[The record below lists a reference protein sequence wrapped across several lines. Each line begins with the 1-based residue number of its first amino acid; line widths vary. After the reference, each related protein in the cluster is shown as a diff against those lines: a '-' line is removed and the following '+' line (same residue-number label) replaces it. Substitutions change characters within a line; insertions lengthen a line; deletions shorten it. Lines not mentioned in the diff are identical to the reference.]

1 MNTRGRLFNQK
12 GKSKRGAII
21 PPPFSLMLRCILYP
35 NFVTMYDNLDFALTR
50 YQIPGINFIET
61 VPQFLTNVSSQGEN
75 QYGEFITGYLDS
87 LKVSITENRV
97 KISDSSLCKYYLG
110 DNFKTLTRGDT
121 KRAIQKISDCL
132 HLPFD
137 RSNVTRIDVAKN
149 LIMQY
154 PEMVYY
160 PYLGEAQY
168 YTRLEANNGLY
179 YNNQLR
185 QKLFYGKEYEQKLK
199 RQPIPELYQN
209 RNVLRYE
216 LRFRDRL
223 RQQFK
228 QPEITAGLLYD
239 ESFYKEIVTRWK
251 DEYCAIQKINSKL
264 ISMKPTGSKKELAE
278 NLALFTILEM
288 GQPQVLNKV
297 KEWQE
302 RGDISKKQ
310 AYDLRTFI
318 KELSKT
324 PIDERGNDLINEL
337 NKKVKEAARS
347 W

>member
-1 MNTRGRLFNQK
+1 
-12 GKSKRGAII
+12 
-21 PPPFSLMLRCILYP
+21 
-35 NFVTMYDNLDFALTR
+35 MYDNLDFTISKDL
-50 YQIPGINFIET
+50 IPGTDLLQTI
-61 VPQFLTNVSSQGEN
+61 PQFLTKVTSQGEN
-75 QYGEFITGYLDS
+75 QYGEYITGYLDS
-87 LKVSITENRV
+87 LKVSISESRV
-97 KISDSSLCKYYLG
+97 KIYDCSLCKYYLG
-110 DNFKTLTRGDT
+110 DNFKTLTKGDT

-137 RSNVTRIDVAKN
+137 RSNITRIDFAKN

-154 PEMVYY
+154 DEKVYY

-168 YTRLEANNGLY
+168 YTRLPQNNGLY

-185 QKLFYGKEYEQKLK
+185 QLVFYGKEYEQKLK
-199 RQPIPELYQN
+199 RQPIPEMYQN
-209 RNVLRYE
+209 RNVLRFE
-216 LRFRDRL
+216 MRFRKQL
-223 RQQFK
+223 RQQLK
-228 QPEITAGLLYD
+228 RPEITAGLLYD
-239 ESFYKEIVTRWK
+239 ETFYSGLVTRWK
-251 DEYCAIQKINSKL
+251 DEYFAIQKINSKL

-278 NLALFTILEM
+278 NLALYTILEM

-318 KELSKT
+318 KEISKT
-324 PIDERGNDLINEL
+324 PVNEKGNDLMDEL
-337 NKKVKEAARS
+337 NRKVKEASRF